1 MHSPGVP
8 FREGEHSVSGDEAVA
23 FAVNSLETRY
33 FGSLAPSLCEG
44 SHRSSHKLGSR
55 VQSGLACRTTHV
67 PSTTDENLARETEK
81 MFAVQICWGCFV
93 AEVHSG

>member
-1 MHSPGVP
+1 MFLQQHKGLRCHAQQRSRASPMHSPGVP
-8 FREGEHSVSGDEAVA
+8 FWEGEHRVSGKEAVP

-55 VQSGLACRTTHV
+55 VQSGLA
-67 PSTTDENLARETEK
+67 E
-81 MFAVQICWGCFV
+81 
-93 AEVHSG
+93 